1 MDFLLTEVY
10 LAGDMS
16 NIESAEKNIT
26 ELPTQKN
33 DENTHE
39 NDDDIQG
46 EFLSQLSKFIKIE

>member
-1 MDFLLTEVY
+1 MTEVY

-46 EFLSQLSKFIKIE
+46 EFLS